1 MFQNNIIVYLLT
13 NSKFSYKIIK
23 REKNSHL
30 FLIFAKQYIPN
41 NVIKYKE
48 WFIQLKNETMN
59 IQNLIEDFA
68 KVVILQNDRIRNA
81 TDYISKV
88 NTLTTY
94 DQILDY
100 KVYCERMLS
109 MIAYNM
115 YPTLTCNQKQQ
126 LLHFFYHQKEEC
138 DKALQRLAQ
147 DALKDKLISKLAERR
162 TNNINWR

>member
-1 MFQNNIIVYLLT
+1 M
-13 NSKFSYKIIK
+13 
-23 REKNSHL
+23 
-30 FLIFAKQYIPN
+30 
-41 NVIKYKE
+41 E

-59 IQNLIEDFA
+59 IKNLIEDFA

-147 DALKDKLISKLAERR
+147 DALKDKLISKLAEGGA
-162 TNNINWR
+162 NNVNWG

>member
-1 MFQNNIIVYLLT
+1 
-13 NSKFSYKIIK
+13 
-23 REKNSHL
+23 
-30 FLIFAKQYIPN
+30 
-41 NVIKYKE
+41 
-48 WFIQLKNETMN
+48 MN
-59 IQNLIEDFA
+59 IQHLFEDLA

-81 TDYISKV
+81 VDFSSKV
-88 NTLTTY
+88 NTFTKY
-94 DQILDY
+94 CQILDY

-109 MIAYNM
+109 MIANDMDSY
-115 YPTLTCNQKQQ
+115 QKQQ